1 MGQAAAVIVDC
12 AVYERGKREPEGSRP
27 SDDGAFTWI
36 GLHEPTEAEFE
47 QVTADYDLHPLAVE
61 DAIKAH
67 QRPKI
72 EIYGDS
78 LFVVLKTAVYDDQ
91 REEVGLGDIMLFV
104 GERFI
109 VAVRHGQHRALG
121 EVRAALE
128 ADPDHLAQGPSA
140 VLHAILDRVVDDYEQ
155 VVDGL
160 DVDID
165 QIEHEV
171 FSNEQLDRS
180 ARIFGL
186 KREVVDFRRAV
197 RPLMEPLQA
206 LEDGRVR
213 VVDGD
218 LRHSFRDVR
227 DHVLRVV
234 DRIEGLDAILTD
246 ALNANLA
253 QVGVRQNEDMRK
265 ISAWVA
271 IAAVPTMVAGIYGMN
286 FTHMPE
292 LDERWAYPTVLL
304 ALVVACT
311 SLYLMFKRRGW
322 L

>member
-1 MGQAAAVIVDC
+1 
-12 AVYERGKREPEGSRP
+12 
-27 SDDGAFTWI
+27 
-36 GLHEPTEAEFE
+36 
-47 QVTADYDLHPLAVE
+47 VE

-78 LFVVLKTAVYDDQ
+78 LFVVLKTAVYDDV
-91 REEVGLGDIMLFV
+91 REEVELGDIMLFV
-104 GERFI
+104 GERF
-109 VAVRHGQHRALG
+109 VVSVRHGQHTALAD
-121 EVRAALE
+121 VRRSLE
-128 ADPDHLAQGPSA
+128 ADPDRLGQGPSA

-155 VVDGL
+155 VLDSL

-197 RPLMEPLQA
+197 RPLIEPLQA
-206 LEDGRVR
+206 FEDGRVLR
-213 VVDGD
+213 VDPELG
-218 LRHSFRDVR
+218 HWFRDVL

-234 DRIEGLDAILTD
+234 DRVEGMDSILTD

-271 IAAVPTMVAGIYGMN
+271 MAAVPTMVAGIYGMN
-286 FTHMPE
+286 FEHMPE
-292 LDERWAYPTVLL
+292 LDEPWAYPLVLGVLVL
-304 ALVVACT
+304 ACVN
-311 SLYLMFKRRGW
+311 LYLLFKRRGW